1 MTRTD
6 NRKVPE
12 YYRFPGGLQVIDLTR
27 NLTSNAGQA
36 VGYIARSCRI
46 DGIAKGNPAED
57 IRKSI
62 DMLIDELDRLDGGSV
77 EVPRRENHANP
88 VDLSVKLIAWTTI
101 DHEVIG
107 ERMELQEGATD
118 DASLV
123 EFAGRNCYD
132 SHHRPNP
139 ATATTSA
146 YIDRTV
152 YEMGHGSIAEHA
164 SFTFEITGMSRAA
177 LAEITRHRHLGF
189 SVRSQRF
196 VDESEMNYVI
206 PPAIRGD
213 VDLEAILD
221 ANVVRQVDLY
231 ESITTRL
238 LRSGLKRKQAR
249 EAARSI
255 LPSCMETRMVV
266 TGNARAWIEFVNRRG
281 QPDVDAEVQEI
292 ANAIRDRL
300 KTASPA
306 LFSGI

>member
-1 MTRTD
+1 MTSTD

-46 DGIAKGNPAED
+46 DGIAKDNPAED

-62 DMLIDELDRLDGGSV
+62 DMLIDELDRLNGGSV

-88 VDLSVKLIAWTTI
+88 VDLSVKLIAWTAI
-101 DHEVIG
+101 DHGVIG

-213 VDLEAILD
+213 AELEVILD
-221 ANVVRQVDLY
+221 ASVVQQVGLY
-231 ESITTRL
+231 ESLTDQL
-238 LRSGLKRKQAR
+238 LRRGLKRKQAR